1 MSERLRGRVAIV
13 TGASQ
18 GIGEAIA
25 RRFAEEGASVV
36 MCSRRADQIEAAAAR
51 IREAGGSAVAEA
63 VDVGDLDALA
73 AFVKRVAD
81 RHQRLDVLVNNAP
94 LVTYKSIIDMSNEA
108 FSNDMRVNVESV
120 FVATREALK
129 VMLPQRSGSII
140 NISSING
147 LVAMQ
152 GLAGYCASKAAMIHF
167 TRATSAEG
175 SRSNV
180 RANVIAPGLIDTPAT
195 ASAFAGPGAELG
207 KKIAAGVPL
216 GRFGQPREVA
226 NVALFLA
233 SDESSYITG
242 ACIPV
247 DGGTTAEMS
256 VSRGSSSKE
265 KRA

>member
-1 MSERLRGRVAIV
+1 MTKRLQGRVAIV

-25 RRFAEEGASVV
+25 SRFAEEGAIVI
-36 MCSRRADQIEAAAAR
+36 MCSRRAEHIEAAAER
-51 IREAGGSAVAEA
+51 IRKAGGSAVAEA
-63 VDVGDLDALA
+63 IDVGDLDSLA
-73 AFVKRVAD
+73 AFVNRVAE
-81 RHQRLDVLVNNAP
+81 RHKRLDILVNNAP
-94 LVTYKSIIDMSNEA
+94 LVTYSAITETTNES
-108 FSNDMRVNVESV
+108 FRNDLLVNVESV

-129 VMLPQRSGSII
+129 VMRAQKAGSII

-152 GLAGYCASKAAMIHF
+152 GVAGYCASKAAMINF

-175 SRSNV
+175 ARSNV

-195 ASAFAGPGAELG
+195 ASAFAGPSADLG

-216 GRFGQPREVA
+216 GRFGQPRDVA

-233 SDESSYITG
+233 SDESAYVTG
-242 ACIPV
+242 VCIPV
-247 DGGTTAEMS
+247 DGGTTAEIS
-256 VSRGSSSKE
+256 VPRGSSK
-265 KRA
+265 